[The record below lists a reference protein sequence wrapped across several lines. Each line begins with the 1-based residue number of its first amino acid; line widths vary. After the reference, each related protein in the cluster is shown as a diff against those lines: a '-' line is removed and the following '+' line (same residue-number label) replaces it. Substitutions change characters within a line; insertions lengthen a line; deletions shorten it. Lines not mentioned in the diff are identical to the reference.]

1 MCDPED
7 VDQSIWSKWILDAI
21 HKIRS
26 QKQRPSVERI
36 CHAIRQHHNYHEDV
50 IAEHL
55 EIAVKEGAILKVFNK
70 GQSSYKD
77 PGGLQSQRTLR
88 IEKGSDITKVVAKAV
103 RELGEREGSALKTI
117 EKYIR
122 QSHTVIENGE
132 DDLKTYLRLAANR
145 AVSRNILSQNGKLYK
160 FVGNHVSPSSTK
172 IRKRKSHSDGKERLP
187 KVTGTLPICG
197 ECLGTEQNNKQ
208 GLAEKLSACAGC
220 GSFVH
225 LSCTTGGVELS
236 ILISKGGKWFCEDCK
251 TCDGCGNAGVALCL
265 LCCCNCQRQYHMK
278 CLDPPAE
285 KKPKCPWRCKHCLS
299 HHDNA
304 KNKKADAVS
313 PVKKKMERIKEKIKE
328 KKKTSD
334 NITSPSQSDSA
345 PLSPA
350 ASANTPDSKSRIP
363 ESNQNLDLSESSDNE
378 GTPTT
383 TNSNNK
389 QPPSTTYQKRQKPLT
404 NLNPH
409 SNNSPPNISKTPSER
424 IDTSDRLSKEKRKF
438 FRSSAFNADKKK
450 LEIDKSKDFSR
461 SSKVAKRDDSN
472 SRNNNTLK
480 MSKTVEKNKVSVN
493 KNKNLKDECDMS
505 DSYSSDANDESSSSS
520 SSECSSNSSSSSSSE
535 DGSSSDSISDSEGS
549 GCKETLKIPS
559 TMFSTTVEKKETFGS
574 ISGLDIEKEGLWG
587 FAAAAA
593 KFKEKEEKMDEV
605 KKESNIPEK
614 SRAGFGQ
621 LKGLFDGLS
630 HFFAPPSDAR
640 ASRSSPN
647 YNPSRRKPKEKDNSP
662 KIEKKA
668 VVKVEKLD
676 LKQELEKNFIEQ
688 SKFEISNRERNLK
701 KITTILKNEVAKEKP
716 EEIKSIKMTPSN
728 LVKSAVNCKRLES
741 ERKSNRAIKTELS
754 VIQEQSNNPLVKPN
768 PIVQSQK
775 HNKNKQLHRTVEA
788 AFQLQSSH
796 YDYQTDELPPLP
808 PGVLHKDL
816 ADFKEAREKAV
827 KLATENEIA
836 SECLASPSFAMAK
849 LDRCPA
855 AIQFGKYEINTW
867 YSSPFPQEYA
877 RLPKLFLCEF
887 CLKYT
892 KSRAVLERHQDK
904 CLWRHPPGTE
914 IYRCEDVSMF
924 EVDGNVNKIYCQNLC
939 LLAKLFLDHKTLYYD
954 VEPFLFYVL
963 TKNDRKGFHLVGYFS
978 KEKHCQQKYNVSCIL
993 TMPQY
998 QRQGFGRFLIEFS
1011 YLLSK
1016 EEGQPGTPEKPL
1028 SDLGR
1033 VSYHAY
1039 WKSVLLEYF
1048 DKHRTKSFKLTDIS
1062 KETGMYCHDI
1072 AKAVELLNF
1081 IHFIPTDDGMSRP
1094 VVKIDW
1100 KRVDAHAEKVKKSKY
1115 RIWIDPECL
1124 RWTPLL
1130 TSTINPFREEKSD
1143 GEKDS
1148 SMQET
1153 ADIIVP
1159 QPEKIIIE
1167 TPGVKLKRGKK
1178 RKMSYTART
1187 PKTLKTEKI
1196 SVQPVAEDSKQQ
1208 AEEEIEITSSG
1219 RRRTRPSK
1227 FNETTFT
1234 NQKQKPITQ
1243 ESKRKRNNSNSQ
1255 LDINETKLKRAKS
1268 ETKNEVSPVKKQETE
1283 VISKDIS
1290 ETPVNRRKRAS
1301 LQNKEKVAGE
1311 RWSQRRVKLAEKKA
1325 AAEAEKNK
1333 EDGETKNKTEPE
1345 QEDIDATLKETDKK
1359 EVNKEIPDLSQT
1371 TEVNTENEKT
1381 PIKRKI
1387 RKKRGWVK
1395 GRTRGSII
1403 KTAQE
1408 PKTKQLTLPELLKN
1422 KVNKVHSESESLI
1435 SEKSDEEKEKSKPVS
1450 PVEEPKPNLE
1460 ISRSKLNEKRKSIH
1474 RISTEEDSSAEADDE
1489 MEKDELAPKEI
1500 ISPKNK
1506 YKISPIKEKTR
1517 SPGKKDSPK
1526 NKKEEKPTSFE
1537 NDKKIMYSTTSESE
1551 TEIDGQKIK
1560 TISRREV
1567 LDLVKTNSLV
1577 TTPEITE
1584 KVEEHVS
1591 EDKLIVE
1598 DEKMEVADTQKSDSS
1613 TEVKLVQETINES
1626 LQKTEKV
1633 EETKEIEKEIIQENS
1648 EQKQNVSVAKEDN
1661 VVTNLTKNVAKET
1674 VVEKSDKNID
1684 VKSANPEKEDK
1695 CEEEIEKKDENKSLE
1710 VNADILSKT
1719 QNEIKPN
1726 ESVEITPPTVIQ
1738 STVEQN
1744 DVFKKQTDDI
1754 QKPTVCNAE
1763 QNVKVQLEIKEPIS
1777 KQPEDL
1783 PPKTENQPI
1792 EKIVPEIRD
1801 INSIESQPPQPITY
1815 DKHQHELRTEISQQP
1830 SNKFQIPIESIEQD
1844 TQQQIIGPQ
1853 IHQVRP
1859 EITIPKTDEKK
1870 KLEEE
1875 KCKMSIPH
1883 PKTNAMVLPS
1893 YPMPNNVPSNTA
1905 KEPSVLP
1912 KVEQVVN
1919 DKNTKSKCTVR
1930 EKSKDKIQ
1938 EGHLPQ
1944 YHLQPHTKLNEK
1956 EVKHQLPK
1964 EPPYVPRQ
1972 PMLPEVYQHH
1982 EQKLLQEPSKHS
1994 SSFRPKDEQ
2003 HHSCSRATAR
2013 QETTH
2018 RSDKSRHSTEEKQRH
2033 HEKQYMDKNVPKQ
2046 PAPHLDP
2053 QGDLLSKA
2061 DFASQFAQF
2070 NQWQWERLAWE
2081 KANYFFDSSLPKP
2094 RDYHQSYPMPLQFSH
2109 LEMLP
2114 SATQM
2119 PQPTS
2124 NKPPQVNTE
2133 KEKSKSHH
2141 NRHELSS
2148 LKHQQSSSN
2157 NRKDK
2162 EKQDGKSSMVKK
2174 DSTNSRKN
2182 DAADQ
2187 QKIQQQCAI
2196 VSNQPGKHH
2205 TPEKQKQHSRNDIEE
2220 VKDRPESTHSGKL
2233 PSTPTDLPSMGV
2245 YTPDSTTNSVHS
2257 LHYGQCDLDVTQ
2269 LGLESPASISSDMAS
2284 QGSVEPI
2291 RPPSVMNHGQQQ
2303 HSGGSTSYD
2312 CAVQQHNMQQQQN
2325 SLQVQHASVPASS
2338 PNIGNNTGNML
2349 NHQQQSSTK
2358 RNVQQQRNRSNT
2370 PSKQQH
2376 MRATPPSAT
2385 QHAHLQQQASPTY
2398 QQQQQ
2403 QMQSMNISQQQQS
2416 SACSA
2421 AALHQVMHQG
2431 YGHHQ
2436 LAAASSVHQHAHH
2449 HVSPAIS
2456 QGYVPS
2462 TIASTGHSF
2471 TGQVPGSTYVNVPM
2485 TSVIQHHR
2493 MNQQGIDIPDIS
2505 SSHQKLQATS
2515 PACAVTT
2522 SNFFIQ
2528 SAQAHS
2534 HTPAPSPVPQSNT
2547 QTSGNSSC
2555 SLAKLQQLTND
2566 LDMIPPAV
2574 CNAMAPTMTP
2584 PPAPPSAM
2592 TLTPPPSAVSH
2603 HATMTPPPTG
2613 HQIAAA
2619 AGHQIQNQHSRQLSA
2634 SPSGFPAN
2642 LQPQP
2647 SVLGYHK
2654 YYQNVNSAANQLG
2667 GAVSP
2672 PIGQQLSRSGR
2683 SSSQVTQHMQSP
2695 SSRVSPNVALNPNMM
2710 YNSLNSYRMAAQQG
2724 PPVTGYIANTA
2735 AGFINNPAAQIPMQM
2750 GVMNMAQTQY
2760 QDPAIQRAPQNTMY
2774 TYSYINGRFMPPL
2787 NGTMRR

>member
-378 GTPTT
+378 
-383 TNSNNK
+383 
-389 QPPSTTYQKRQKPLT
+389 
-404 NLNPH
+404 
-409 SNNSPPNISKTPSER
+409 
-424 IDTSDRLSKEKRKF
+424 
-438 FRSSAFNADKKK
+438 
-450 LEIDKSKDFSR
+450 
-461 SSKVAKRDDSN
+461 
-472 SRNNNTLK
+472 
-480 MSKTVEKNKVSVN
+480 
-493 KNKNLKDECDMS
+493 
-505 DSYSSDANDESSSSS
+505 
-520 SSECSSNSSSSSSSE
+520 
-535 DGSSSDSISDSEGS
+535 
-549 GCKETLKIPS
+549 
-559 TMFSTTVEKKETFGS
+559 
-574 ISGLDIEKEGLWG
+574 
-587 FAAAAA
+587 
-593 KFKEKEEKMDEV
+593 
-605 KKESNIPEK
+605 
-614 SRAGFGQ
+614 
-621 LKGLFDGLS
+621 
-630 HFFAPPSDAR
+630 
-640 ASRSSPN
+640 
-647 YNPSRRKPKEKDNSP
+647 
-662 KIEKKA
+662 
-668 VVKVEKLD
+668 
-676 LKQELEKNFIEQ
+676 
-688 SKFEISNRERNLK
+688 
-701 KITTILKNEVAKEKP
+701 
-716 EEIKSIKMTPSN
+716 
-728 LVKSAVNCKRLES
+728 
-741 ERKSNRAIKTELS
+741 
-754 VIQEQSNNPLVKPN
+754 
-768 PIVQSQK
+768 
-775 HNKNKQLHRTVEA
+775 
-788 AFQLQSSH
+788 
-796 YDYQTDELPPLP
+796 DELPPLP

-1153 ADIIVP
+1153 ADIVVP

-1371 TEVNTENEKT
+1371 TEVNTENERT

-1435 SEKSDEEKEKSKPVS
+1435 SEKSDEEKEKPKPVS

-1584 KVEEHVS
+1584 KEHVS

-1598 DEKMEVADTQKSDSS
+1598 DEKMEVADTQKSDSN

-1661 VVTNLTKNVAKET
+1661 VTNLTKNVAKET

-1695 CEEEIEKKDENKSLE
+1695 REEEIEKKDENKSLE

-1893 YPMPNNVPSNTA
+1893 YPMPNNVPPNTA
-1905 KEPSVLP
+1905 KESPVLP

-1919 DKNTKSKCTVR
+1919 DKNTKSKCTVK
-1930 EKSKDKIQ
+1930 EKSKDKTQ

-1944 YHLQPHTKLNEK
+1944 YHLQPHPKLNEK

-2174 DSTNSRKN
+2174 DGSNSRKN